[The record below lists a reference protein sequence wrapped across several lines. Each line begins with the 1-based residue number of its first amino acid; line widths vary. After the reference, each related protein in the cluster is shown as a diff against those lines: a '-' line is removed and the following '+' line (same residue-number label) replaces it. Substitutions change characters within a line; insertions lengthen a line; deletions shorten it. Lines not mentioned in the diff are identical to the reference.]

1 MTLGWLYWNPDRFI
15 FTFPIIDRPVAWYGL
30 FFVIGFMIGYFIMT
44 KMVFETL
51 KQTQF
56 LADRDIYNWT
66 SLINSLKLQ
75 FPNFFSEKKISA
87 ENLNNQNKEIIL
99 QEVND
104 TLSQADPP
112 FSRLNINKIF
122 PKSIYSIQ
130 DLAVRYTDTLTW
142 LIVLGTVIGARLGH
156 VFLYEWDRYKENPID
171 IIKIW
176 EGGLASHGGTL
187 GVILA
192 LIIFRRWTRNTFPEI
207 SFLSLLDNV
216 CVPSALVAFFIRIG
230 NFFNQEIL
238 GTKSEMPWA
247 IIFGNPSDGGG
258 IYPRHPVQLYEALC
272 YLFTF
277 LLLGWL
283 WIHKREHLKQGFI
296 TGLFFVLTFGTRFF
310 IEFYKVPMSSMMDE
324 SFLQT
329 GQILSIPLIFSG
341 IWLMIRR

>member
-15 FTFPIIDRPVAWYGL
+15 FTFPIIDRPVAWYGV
-30 FFVIGFMIGYFIMT
+30 FFVIGFMIGYFIMM
-44 KMVFETL
+44 KMVFEIL

-56 LADRDIYNWT
+56 LAERDIYNWR

-75 FPNFFSEKKISA
+75 TPKLFSK
-87 ENLNNQNKEIIL
+87 KEITVEKLTNKNKDYIL
-99 QEVND
+99 QEIND
-104 TLSQADPP
+104 TLSLPTPP
-112 FSRLNINKIF
+112 YSRVNIDKVF
-122 PKSIYSIQ
+122 PKSIYSLQ

-142 LIVLGTVIGARLGH
+142 MIIVGTIVGARLGH

-192 LIIFRRWTRNTFPEI
+192 LILFRKWTRTTFPEI

-238 GTKSEMPWA
+238 GTKSLMPWA
-247 IIFGNPSDGGG
+247 IIFGNPADGGG
-258 IYPRHPVQLYEALC
+258 IYPRHPVQLYEAIS
-272 YLFTF
+272 YLLTF
-277 LLLGWL
+277 LLIGWL
-283 WIHKREHLKQGFI
+283 WIYRRERLKQGFI
-296 TGLFFVLTFGTRFF
+296 TGLFFVLIFGSRFI
-310 IEFYKVPMSSMMDE
+310 IEYFKAPMGSMIDE

-329 GQILSIPLIFSG
+329 GQILSIPLILVG